1 MFTYRSSGWWNNSVW
16 FHLLLCA
23 LIWLPIAFFG
33 IYMAIEAKDVSGYF
47 IFPSLII
54 VWALFLFKRAQSK
67 IHFPA
72 IELTEQHLILNSPMY
87 NRRVYNLESI
97 EGPRFLLGIL
107 YFRHLGWPVISSF
120 ATMSKEKQV
129 AIMNILK
136 SS

>member
-16 FHLLLCA
+16 FHLVLCA

-33 IYMAIEAKDVSGYF
+33 IYMAIKAKDVSGYF

-54 VWALFLFKRAQSK
+54 VWALFLFKRAQS
-67 IHFPA
+67 
-72 IELTEQHLILNSPMY
+72 
-87 NRRVYNLESI
+87 
-97 EGPRFLLGIL
+97 IL